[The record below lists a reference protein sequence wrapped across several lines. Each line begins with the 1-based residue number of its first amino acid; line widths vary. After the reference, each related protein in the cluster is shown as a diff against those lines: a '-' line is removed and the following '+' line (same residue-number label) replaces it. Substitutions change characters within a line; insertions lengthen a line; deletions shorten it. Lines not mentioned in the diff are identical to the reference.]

1 MYEGRPLSLIPIL
14 QGSNGGVRRHHP
26 LKKVMAGK
34 RTLIMGTAVKDPT
47 GAKKRDIRFLF
58 NLKSRIK
65 FFYSAWG
72 NSREDSCLFFV
83 STWVSLARLLS
94 YPPHPMEWYTQMR
107 ILTIFKNLT
116 ILKEILCQIL
126 LHGRGAI
133 SLYGFGLNLF
143 QDCQIFEDS

>member
-1 MYEGRPLSLIPIL
+1 MYKGLPSSRIPIL
-14 QGSNGGVRRHHP
+14 QGSNRGVRRHHP

-83 STWVSLARLLS
+83 STWASLARLLS

-107 ILTIFKNLT
+107 ILTFFKKFDNLET
-116 ILKEILCQIL
+116 NPIQIRIRILPLSCRRIWHRICYYRE
-126 LHGRGAI
+126 
-133 SLYGFGLNLF
+133 
-143 QDCQIFEDS
+143 